1 MVELNQKFNEVKY
14 QPDDIIFNIGSD
26 SEVFYILKT
35 GRLIVE
41 TIIEIEDYHKFPVVI
56 ILTFSVHYL
65 ILGHSIMGN
74 FKNGPQTPIQAY

>member
-1 MVELNQKFNEVKY
+1 MELNQKFNEVKY

-41 TIIEIEDYHKFPVVI
+41 TIIEIEDYHKFPVVT
-56 ILTFSVHYL
+56 TFFTHL
-65 ILGHSIMGN
+65 NCRATNLGK
-74 FKNGPQTPIQAY
+74 F

>member
-1 MVELNQKFNEVKY
+1 MELNQKFNEVKY

-56 ILTFSVHYL
+56 TFSVYL
-65 ILGHSIMGN
+65 NCRAINLGR
-74 FKNGPQTPIQAY
+74 F

>member
-1 MVELNQKFNEVKY
+1 VELNQKFNEVKY

-56 ILTFSVHYL
+56 ILKFSVHYL

-74 FKNGPQTPIQAY
+74 FKNGPKTPIQAY